1 MNVLID
7 SLRSIVRP
15 GNREGTLKGKT
26 DASGIDGEEENGY
39 TGGKGGEKM
48 TYLRK
53 YLSPFGEILL
63 AADEK
68 GLSGLWFV
76 GAKYFGKGLPKDCKE
91 GTTEALE
98 ETVHWLDEYFE
109 GKEPK
114 FTPPL
119 HPDGTAFQEAVWRL
133 LLRIP
138 YGETVTY
145 GELAK
150 QLAGEMGLAH
160 MSAQAVGGAVGR
172 NPISLIVPCHRVM
185 GADGSLVGY
194 AGGIE
199 KKEALLRLEQGF

>member
-7 SLRSIVRP
+7 SLRSTVRP

-26 DASGIDGEEENGY
+26 DASGIDGEEESGY
-39 TGGKGGEKM
+39 TGGKRR
-48 TYLRK
+48 RK
-53 YLSPFGEILL
+53 NDVFGEILL

-185 GADGSLVGY
+185 GADGSLTGY

>member
-1 MNVLID
+1 
-7 SLRSIVRP
+7 
-15 GNREGTLKGKT
+15 
-26 DASGIDGEEENGY
+26 
-39 TGGKGGEKM
+39 M

-109 GKEPK
+109 GKEPT

>member
-1 MNVLID
+1 
-7 SLRSIVRP
+7 
-15 GNREGTLKGKT
+15 
-26 DASGIDGEEENGY
+26 
-39 TGGKGGEKM
+39 M

-76 GAKYFGKGLPKDCKE
+76 GAKYFGKGLPKGCKE

-133 LLRIP
+133 LLQIP

-150 QLAGEMGLAH
+150 QLAWEMGLAH

-185 GADGSLVGY
+185 GADGSLAGY

>member
-1 MNVLID
+1 
-7 SLRSIVRP
+7 
-15 GNREGTLKGKT
+15 
-26 DASGIDGEEENGY
+26 
-39 TGGKGGEKM
+39 M

-150 QLAGEMGLAH
+150 QLAVEMGLAH

-172 NPISLIVPCHRVM
+172 NPISLIVPCRVCR
-185 GADGSLVGY
+185 GDREEGSASEIGTRLLKGEQKARRSKTDGPFAGKEQLCVAKVSIARGY
-194 AGGIE
+194 
-199 KKEALLRLEQGF
+199 